1 MPMNVEYVLRETGT
15 NLKRNFTLTIAS
27 MLTVSVSL
35 ALFGGSLLIRQGVSN
50 ATLRWKGNVQFIVF
64 LNPDVQTGQR
74 LAVRRALDADP
85 DVKKITYF
93 DQQAAYKEFRQL
105 NKDQP
110 AYLNS
115 GIKPSEL
122 PSSYRVAPVRS
133 DFQTVSN
140 LVRRYKAKAGVFDVY
155 SATETIK
162 TVQRLSGVLST
173 GILFVALVLLGAAIM
188 LILNTIRTAM
198 FARRREIEVMKL
210 VGATN
215 WFIRVPFMLEGLV
228 EGLFGAGL
236 AILAV
241 VGLNGLFADQLAG
254 KNGIEL
260 LQQFVVDSSDVVTA
274 SVVILVVGLAAGAI
288 GAAVAVSRFL
298 DV

>member
-1 MPMNVEYVLRETGT
+1 MNVNYVLRETGT

-35 ALFGGSLLIRQGVSN
+35 ALFGGSLLIRQGVEN
-50 ATLRWKGNVQFIVF
+50 ATVRWKGNVQFIVF

-74 LAVRRALDADP
+74 LAVKRALDADP
-85 DVKKITYF
+85 DVKRTTYF
-93 DQQAAYKEFRQL
+93 NQEQAYKEFKEL

-110 AYLNS
+110 AYLNA
-115 GIKPSEL
+115 GIKPSDL
-122 PSSYRVAPVRS
+122 PASFRVAPVRS

-140 LVRRYKAKAGVFDVY
+140 LVNRYKKKAGVFDVY
-155 SATETIK
+155 SATQTIK
-162 TVQRLSGVLST
+162 TMQRLSGVLST
-173 GILFVALVLLGAAIM
+173 GILVVALVLLGAAIM

-215 WFIRVPFMLEGLV
+215 WFIRVPFMLEGLI
-228 EGLFGAGL
+228 EGFFGAGL

-241 VGLNGLFADQLAG
+241 VGLNRVFADRLAG
-254 KNGIEL
+254 SSGVEL
-260 LQQFVVDSSDVVTA
+260 LQQFVVATSDVVTA
-274 SVVILVVGLAAGAI
+274 SLLILVIGLAAGAI